1 MEVDSLALLL
11 SWGADEKCAPMPDEA
26 ADDTSAQS
34 GDSCEPGS
42 NIRNEEDGK
51 TWEKPRVVSI
61 FVSAICVLAM
71 VLLLWHG
78 VFPMPTIHI

>member
-1 MEVDSLALLL
+1 LLL
-11 SWGADEKCAPMPDEA
+11 SWGGADEKCATMTDEA

-34 GDSCEPGS
+34 GDSSEPGS

-71 VLLLWHG
+71 VLLLWRD